1 MSMAPFS
8 CAGRFWRGNLHTHS
22 TRSDGR
28 LPPEAVADFY
38 RDAGYDFLAL
48 TDHFWEIYNFPIT
61 DTRALRTKSFT
72 TLLGAE
78 IHAPVT
84 SKNHD
89 WHVVAVGLPPN
100 FAPWTSGETM
110 QAMSARAAAA
120 GAFLGIAHPQWYG
133 LTTEDVLSLPL
144 AHAVEVYN
152 HGCAIDC
159 DRGDGF
165 VVLEHVLATG
175 KRLTAYAADDA
186 HFQTPDAGGG
196 FEHTPGPAFI
206 PLTLISSMFMHGSV
220 MHIFGNMLY
229 LWIFGNNVEDVL
241 GHVRFIFFY
250 LVCGVLAGL
259 AHVLFNPNSTVPTV
273 GASGAVAGVLGAYMV
288 MYPKARVL
296 TLVFLGI
303 FIRMMEVPA
312 ALLLLVWFV
321 MQSLQGF
328 LSLGVRE
335 LSGGVAWFAHIGGFV
350 AGAVLSLALAGGTIR
365 EIRERSRYND

>member
-1 MSMAPFS
+1 MFPLKDHNPTRRRPYVTILFVAINVVVFAYEMMLGSSVNDFVAAWGAIPYELT
-8 CAGRFWRGNLHTHS
+8 RFEDL
-22 TRSDGR
+22 
-28 LPPEAVADFY
+28 
-38 RDAGYDFLAL
+38 
-48 TDHFWEIYNFPIT
+48 
-61 DTRALRTKSFT
+61 
-72 TLLGAE
+72 
-78 IHAPVT
+78 
-84 SKNHD
+84 
-89 WHVVAVGLPPN
+89 VGP
-100 FAPWTSGETM
+100 
-110 QAMSARAAAA
+110 
-120 GAFLGIAHPQWYG
+120 
-133 LTTEDVLSLPL
+133 
-144 AHAVEVYN
+144 
-152 HGCAIDC
+152 
-159 DRGDGF
+159 
-165 VVLEHVLATG
+165 
-175 KRLTAYAADDA
+175 
-186 HFQTPDAGGG
+186 AGGG

-250 LVCGVLAGL
+250 LLCGVLAGL

-350 AGAVLSLALAGGTIR
+350 AGAVLSLALAGRTIR